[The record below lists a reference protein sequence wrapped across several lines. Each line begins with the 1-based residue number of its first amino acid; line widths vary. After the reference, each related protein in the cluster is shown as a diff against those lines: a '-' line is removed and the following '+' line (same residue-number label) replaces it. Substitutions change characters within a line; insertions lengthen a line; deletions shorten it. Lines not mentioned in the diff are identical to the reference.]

1 VKKIKLFLAR
11 KDIEFSLKRYGVDA
25 MSAMA
30 LGLFSSLIVG
40 LILREVGS
48 KLGIPLLAETLG
60 PKAMAMVGS
69 AIGAA
74 VAFGLK
80 APPLVL
86 FSSVITGFVGNE
98 AGGPA
103 GAFVAAVLGAE
114 FGKAISKETKVDIII
129 TPVVTIAAGVSVGIF
144 IGPAISE
151 FMASIGRLI
160 IFATNLLPVPM
171 GILVSV
177 IMGIVLTLPISSA
190 ALGIMLGLSG
200 IAAGAACAGCCA
212 NMVGFAVAG
221 YRDNKVSGLIS
232 QGIGTSM
239 LQMPNIIKKPI
250 IWIPAIAASAV
261 TGPVSTAVFK
271 MENIPAGSGM
281 GTSGLV
287 GQFGT
292 LAAMGYTPQIF
303 IQILTV
309 HFVLPAIISLAVSE
323 WMRKR
328 NWIKEGDMK
337 LP

>member
-1 VKKIKLFLAR
+1 MNKIKVFLAK
-11 KDIEFSLKRYGVDA
+11 KDIEFSLKRYGIDA

-40 LILREVGS
+40 LILRELGE
-48 KLGIPLLAETLG
+48 KLGIPLLAKVLG
-60 PKAMAMVGS
+60 PKAMSMAGAS
-69 AIGAA
+69 IGIA

-86 FSSVITGFVGNE
+86 FSSVVTGFAGYE
-98 AGGPA
+98 AGGPV
-103 GAFVAAVLGAE
+103 GAFIAAVFGAE
-114 FGKAISKETKVDIII
+114 FGKIISKETKVDIIA
-129 TPVVTIAAGVSVGIF
+129 TPVVTIAAGVSAGIL
-144 IGPAISE
+144 IGPAISG
-151 FMASIGRLI
+151 FMTSIGKLI

-190 ALGIMLGLSG
+190 ALGIMLGLNG

-212 NMVGFAVAG
+212 NMVGFAVAS

-239 LQMPNIIKKPI
+239 LQMPNIVKKPI
-250 IWIPAIAASAV
+250 IWIPAITASAV

-292 LAAMGYTPQIF
+292 LAAMGYNPQVF
-303 IQILTV
+303 IQIIIV
-309 HFVLPAIISLAVSE
+309 HFVLPAAISLTVSE

-328 NWIKEGDMK
+328 NWIREGDMK